1 MENDNQH
8 IYGDR
13 KTSTWRCPECETVN
27 TGDQCYVCLQPRPV
41 VEEMKMCTCGYRN
54 NKNAKYCAKCGR
66 RLGGINWKLIICA
79 VLVIIVLALTV
90 KNILPKLSDEGTK
103 YTESPTI
110 STVSTVSIQE
120 TVAEDAWKDNV
131 LMKDRAMEVIPLGSF
146 KSSVVMNT
154 VLGSDIIRSDICRVV
169 FEDTLQNVP
178 DDCWDASDAQ
188 DNSVLAWAIPAED
201 NLYELHIAAEGGIN
215 GKLACEDLFCGYQ
228 NLTSIDFNNSFH
240 TEESE
245 DFSRMFY
252 YCWQLEK
259 LNLDGIRTDNATNLS
274 EMFANCFHLT
284 SINVSGFNT
293 SKVEDTSG
301 MFSNCRELQTVDIM
315 NFDLVPVRDV
325 SYMFYQCPAGDG
337 LQMVLDWFWFKNV
350 DRYENFMDE
359 GVLVNGEPWI
369 TLFEVEDTLEEP
381 NSSAVKSGDII
392 VFGSYEQDNLEENG
406 PEAVEWLVLDVQD
419 NYALLL
425 SRYALDSQRYH
436 KVTAQVSWNNCSLR
450 EWLNNDFMNAAFTK
464 SQQEVIL
471 KTGWDN
477 DTSVDR
483 IFILGCTEV
492 DRYVTDWNALIC
504 APTSYALSRGAGK
517 NQPDGSR
524 DAVSWWLRS
533 LDESG
538 NQAYC
543 VSFKG
548 EQYTYM
554 VGNDFM
560 SVRPAMCID
569 LSKAVWE

>member
-1 MENDNQH
+1 MPNTNQNS
-8 IYGDR
+8 
-13 KTSTWRCPECETVN
+13 STWKCTKCETTN
-27 TGDQCYVCLQPRPV
+27 TGNYCFICGQAKPV
-41 VEEMKMCTCGYRN
+41 LEGLRLCKCGHKN
-54 NKNAKYCAKCGR
+54 NNDAIFCAKCGR
-66 RLGGINWKLIICA
+66 KLKRSGINWRVIICVILAIIA
-79 VLVIIVLALTV
+79 VVMTAKSLT
-90 KNILPKLSDEGTK
+90 TK
-103 YTESPTI
+103 EPETEVQPVAENTI
-110 STVSTVSIQE
+110 DTVAVPE
-120 TVAEDAWKDNV
+120 TVAEDSWKANV

-188 DNSVLAWAIPAED
+188 NNSVLAWAIPVED

-228 NLTSIDFNNSFH
+228 NLTEIDFNNCFH
-240 TEESE
+240 TEEAE

-252 YCWQLEK
+252 YCWQLEE

-284 SINVSGFNT
+284 SIDVSGFDT
-293 SKVEDTSG
+293 SNVEDTSG
-301 MFSNCRELQTVDIM
+301 MFSNCWELQTVDIM
-315 NFDLVPVRDV
+315 SFDLVPVRDV

-337 LQMVLDWFWFKNV
+337 LQMVLDWFWFRNV

-381 NSSAVKSGDII
+381 NSSAVKTGDTI

-436 KVTAQVSWNNCSLR
+436 KVTAQVSWNDCSLR
-450 EWLNNDFMNAAFTK
+450 EWLNNDFMNTVFTE

-471 KTGWDN
+471 KTGLDN
-477 DTSVDR
+477 GTSLDR

-492 DRYVTDWNALIC
+492 DRYATDWTALIC
-504 APTSYALSRGAGK
+504 APTTYAVSRGAGK
-517 NQPDGSR
+517 NQPDGSE
-524 DAVSWWLRS
+524 DTVSWWLRS

-538 NQAYC
+538 SQAYC

-569 LSKAVWE
+569 LSKVVWE